1 MVFSSL
7 YTAFFVA
14 LPLFKLPDIVYNIKI
29 VGKGR
34 SVAVNIQW
42 YPGHMT
48 KTRRQIEADLK
59 NVDLVAELLDARIP
73 ISSRNPDIDALVGEK
88 PRLIILN
95 RADQAD
101 PAMNKIWCGWF
112 RDQGYAV
119 LETSAKDGKGVNQ
132 FSLTVKNVLK
142 EKIFQW
148 KDRGLVG
155 RPIRIMIVGVPNVGK
170 STFINRIAKRKSAKA
185 GDRPGVTRGKQWVS
199 IDAGLDLLDT
209 PGILWPR
216 FEDQSIGM
224 NLAFTGAVKDE
235 IMDMETLACHFMELL
250 SARYPQALAERYG
263 ITPEPEEPGWQLLE
277 RTAKKR
283 GFLISGGEPD
293 TERMSKILLDEYRSG
308 KLGNFT
314 LECPEELDAVAP
326 GGNDGG

>member
-1 MVFSSL
+1 M
-7 YTAFFVA
+7 
-14 LPLFKLPDIVYNIKI
+14 
-29 VGKGR
+29 
-34 SVAVNIQW
+34 NIQW

-101 PAMNKIWCGWF
+101 PAMNRVWCHWF

-119 LETSAKDGKGVNQ
+119 LETNAKDGKGVNQ

-142 EKIFQW
+142 EKISQW

-224 NLAFTGAVKDE
+224 NLAFTGAIKDE
-235 IMDMETLACHFMELL
+235 VMDAETLACYLMETLAE
-250 SARYPQALAERYG
+250 RYPQALLERYKLEL
-263 ITPEPEEPGWQLLE
+263 PPRAQDEETGGLSYGYDLLE
-277 RTAKKR
+277 RAARKR

-293 TERMSKILLDEYRSG
+293 TERMAKVLLDEFRAG
-308 KLGNFT
+308 RLGHFT
-314 LECPEELDAVAP
+314 LETPEGAEAY
-326 GGNDGG
+326 GDG